1 MKSKRITVKRITV
14 PTITMAIIASQLM
27 GCGAMSQ
34 SELLKMINNGDTI
47 EIEIAVP
54 ENYSEADESALA
66 WIILASLTSQESM
79 RAQWDDTLKITITG
93 DGKDGCLYVDA
104 QGNNENNNTLRVAL
118 HNKAFIDMLE
128 DTDIIDTLAGAADTV
143 YTDVDAAEDADKA
156 FYMALN
162 AYFNI
167 LPDSADGAAN
177 ADDALTRKEFMA
189 MVARSEMQVDET
201 LAASEEFNTLVGESA
216 YNVFAEQEAEYSYL
230 DTDSKSLNNK
240 TYNGVMSRGE
250 AYYLIIN
257 RFFASDLSKVGSI
270 TAQFNDCNDGG
281 NIAEQQKFIEDGTEK
296 EYYRD
301 YEIVYA
307 LQNPDQGVPST
318 IYNALK
324 VAYNKGL
331 IGADTRWDE
340 GITKYEA
347 IKLITEALKLE
358 TGIEQFD
365 FAISTAAAAASNTA
379 DNTEVTTEST
389 DTDEGTATG
398 EESAADESGVTV
410 NSTHD
415 DVQLEDDEYKGNNE
429 LDGAYESLS
438 DEEKAEV
445 DQILE
450 ELLEEHPE
458 WLEDN
463 GGIKPYTGPAQGT
476 PSTGEL
482 TDPDWQERFENGDY
496 SEGAGLTVY

>member
-1 MKSKRITVKRITV
+1 MHVKRITV

-79 RAQWDDTLKITITG
+79 RAQWDDTLKITMTG

-128 DTDIIDTLAGAADTV
+128 DTDIINTLAGAADTV

-167 LPDSADGAAN
+167 LPDSADGEAN

-189 MVARSEMQVDET
+189 MVARSELQVDET

-230 DTDSKSLNNK
+230 DTASKSLNNK
-240 TYNGVMSRGE
+240 T
-250 AYYLIIN
+250 L
-257 RFFASDLSKVGSI
+257 
-270 TAQFNDCNDGG
+270 
-281 NIAEQQKFIEDGTEK
+281 
-296 EYYRD
+296 
-301 YEIVYA
+301 
-307 LQNPDQGVPST
+307 NP
-318 IYNALK
+318 
-324 VAYNKGL
+324 
-331 IGADTRWDE
+331 
-340 GITKYEA
+340 
-347 IKLITEALKLE
+347 
-358 TGIEQFD
+358 
-365 FAISTAAAAASNTA
+365 
-379 DNTEVTTEST
+379 
-389 DTDEGTATG
+389 
-398 EESAADESGVTV
+398 
-410 NSTHD
+410 
-415 DVQLEDDEYKGNNE
+415 
-429 LDGAYESLS
+429 
-438 DEEKAEV
+438 
-445 DQILE
+445 
-450 ELLEEHPE
+450 
-458 WLEDN
+458 
-463 GGIKPYTGPAQGT
+463 
-476 PSTGEL
+476 
-482 TDPDWQERFENGDY
+482 
-496 SEGAGLTVY
+496 